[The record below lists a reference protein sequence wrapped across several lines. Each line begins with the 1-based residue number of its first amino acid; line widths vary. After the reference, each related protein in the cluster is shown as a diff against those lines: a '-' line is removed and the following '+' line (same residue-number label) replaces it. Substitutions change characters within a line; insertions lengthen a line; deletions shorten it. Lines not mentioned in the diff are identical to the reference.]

1 MTLTG
6 CASTVLRNNSSSCS
20 IEAVVEILRKA
31 NTIDVCVVG
40 TPPHINYADYLV
52 STSTTSKRHLRAAA
66 ESLAQQFKHKLWD
79 EAFLTGKHLPEVQ
92 GLGSDDWIAVDLGI
106 FIYLIFP
113 KFCTIHCLIL
123 GRVVVHLLTREKRE
137 ELELEKL
144 WTLGPEYDDQ
154 FQIAVKQ

>member
-92 GLGSDDWIAVDLGI
+92 GLGSDDWIAVDLG
-106 FIYLIFP
+106 
-113 KFCTIHCLIL
+113 
-123 GRVVVHLLTREKRE
+123 RVVVHLLTREKRE